1 MEEIEFSRWLFEGRL
16 RQGKNVLPDGL
27 NWQCYFAG
35 SSKSHRENSITFIFL
50 ESPHQVD
57 VKNVVKCWKD
67 FLCYF
72 ITPETYRDIL
82 TLTMDFEHMH
92 CRLQKDVLMKQIEAK
107 LSQEMPRK
115 TCFNPE
121 QDNVFRAMQFAVVST
136 KIYFDK
142 RCFCLFKG
150 CLH

>member
-1 MEEIEFSRWLFEGRL
+1 MTNTQARKFVFPESFYS
-16 RQGKNVLPDGL
+16 V
-27 NWQCYFAG
+27 
-35 SSKSHRENSITFIFL
+35 SIF
-50 ESPHQVD
+50 
-57 VKNVVKCWKD
+57 
-67 FLCYF
+67 
-72 ITPETYRDIL
+72 

-107 LSQEMPRK
+107 LSLKMPRK

-121 QDNVFRAMQFAVVST
+121 QDHVFRAMQFAVVST

>member
-1 MEEIEFSRWLFEGRL
+1 MANDENKFLPIF
-16 RQGKNVLPDGL
+16 QIQDIKNVSFLLKLEMALATTIRMKFEPVCLYKKVMIMTNTQARKFVFPGILYSVSIL
-27 NWQCYFAG
+27 N
-35 SSKSHRENSITFIFL
+35 
-50 ESPHQVD
+50 
-57 VKNVVKCWKD
+57 
-67 FLCYF
+67 
-72 ITPETYRDIL
+72 
-82 TLTMDFEHMH
+82 LTMNFEHMH
-92 CRLQKDVLMKQIEAK
+92 CRLQKNVLMKQIEAK

-121 QDNVFRAMQFAVVST
+121 QDHVFRAMQFAVVST